1 MDVTG
6 GEVRVTGE
14 DGVPIAEQPAEIVV
28 SSNRDWTACLERVA
42 AAPMV
47 GLDTEFVGEGRYRPM
62 LCLVQLALPDTLYL
76 IDPYAIT
83 NLNALWQLLLDK
95 TVVVHGG
102 REDIRIWTR
111 QVGQPPDRI
120 VDVQIAAGFAGFD
133 YPVGY
138 ARLVE
143 KLFDRKLGKELTLS
157 DWRRRPLTQA
167 QLEYAFDDVRY
178 LLPAYIHL
186 RRQLHQQG
194 RWEWVEEECRAAT
207 QQAIAVDDHTAN
219 WHKLKGASRLNP
231 QQLTILR
238 ELYLWREEYAA
249 RINRPAWVAVRDRVL
264 VRIARMQPT
273 SRRDLAGF
281 RDVPQHVADE
291 LLDAV
296 ERGSRMPPEK
306 RPSDPKKIQKT
317 DDLTAVCYL
326 LHAVIQNW
334 CRHHH
339 IAPGLAVSPTELKQ
353 WAYAY
358 LRQEPWPEL
367 SLTRGWRAATILPR
381 LQEVLEGKYALRFVP
396 QNPPHSAVAVVPWP
410 GPPTDAN
417 GTSSGLTAEEG
428 TPLAGEGNNSTTP
441 QI

>member
-1 MDVTG
+1 M
-6 GEVRVTGE
+6 TGE
-14 DGVPIAEQPAEIVV
+14 DGVPIAERPAEIVV
-28 SSNRDWTACLERVA
+28 SRNQDWTACLERVA
-42 AAPMV
+42 AAPLV
-47 GLDTEFVGEGRYRPM
+47 GLDTEFIGEGRYRPM

-76 IDPYAIT
+76 VDPYAVT
-83 NLNALWQLLLDK
+83 NLNALWHLLLGK

-102 REDIRIWTR
+102 REDIRIWAS

-120 VDVQIAAGFAGFD
+120 VDIQIAAGFVGFD

-138 ARLVE
+138 AKLVE
-143 KLFDRKLGKELTLS
+143 RMFDRKLDKELTLS
-157 DWRRRPLTQA
+157 DWRRRPLTKA

-178 LLPAYIHL
+178 LLPAYVRL
-186 RRQLHQQG
+186 WRQLQQQG

-207 QQAIAVDDHTAN
+207 QLAVAVDDHLAN
-219 WHKLKGASRLNP
+219 WYKLKGACRLNP

-249 RINRPAWVAVRDRVL
+249 RINRPAWAAVRDRVL

-273 SRRDLAGF
+273 SRRDLASF
-281 RDVPQHVADE
+281 RDVPQHVVDE

-306 RPSDPKKIQKT
+306 CPPHPKKIRQT

-326 LHAVIQNW
+326 LQAVIQNW

-339 IAPGLAVSPTELKQ
+339 IAPGLAVPPTELKQ
-353 WAYAY
+353 WAHAY
-358 LRQEPWPEL
+358 LRQEPSPEL

-381 LQEVLEGKYALRFVP
+381 LQGVLEGKYALRFVP
-396 QNPPHSAVAVVPWP
+396 HSPPHSAVAVVPWP
-410 GPPTDAN
+410 EPVADAS
-417 GTSSGLTAEEG
+417 GTLTGQTAQKGAAPAEG
-428 TPLAGEGNNSTTP
+428 DRNSISH